1 MHYGTSDRAIGSL
14 PLVVVITRIAD
25 VLFYKGELKLNTSIS
40 KDSPR
45 TRISVSE
52 LTKTSLVAAVY
63 VAVTVLFS
71 VISFGAVQLRLSEMF
86 NYLALYNKRYVVAVT
101 VGVILANFMSPTWVL
116 DVPIGGISTFLVLIL
131 CRAITKKIT
140 NDILKMVI
148 TALIFAISMFTV
160 AGQLTILY
168 DLPFWPTWFT
178 VGIGELLS
186 MIVGGIT
193 IYLLNKRIDLS
204 K

>member
-25 VLFYKGELKLNTSIS
+25 TLFYKGELKLNTSFS
-40 KDSPR
+40 KDSP
-45 TRISVSE
+45 RISVSE
-52 LTKTSLVAAVY
+52 LTKTALVAAVY
-63 VAVTVLFS
+63 VAVTVLLS

-101 VGVILANFMSPTWVL
+101 VGVILANFMSPTWIL

-131 CRAITKKIT
+131 CRAVTKKIT

-168 DLPFWPTWFT
+168 DLPFWPTWLT

-186 MIVGGIT
+186 MTVGGIT
-193 IYLLNKRIDLS
+193 IYLLNKRFDLS

>member
-1 MHYGTSDRAIGSL
+1 M
-14 PLVVVITRIAD
+14 
-25 VLFYKGELKLNTSIS
+25 NTSIV
-40 KDSPR
+40 KDSSR
-45 TRISVSE
+45 TSVTE
-52 LTKTSLVAAVY
+52 LTKTALVAALY
-63 VAVTVLFS
+63 VAVTVLLS

-86 NYLALYNKRYVVAVT
+86 NYLALYNKRYVLAVT
-101 VGVILANFMSPTWVL
+101 LGVVLANFMSPTWIL

-131 CRAITKKIT
+131 CRKVTKNIT

-168 DLPFWPTWFT
+168 DLPFWATWFT

-186 MIVGGIT
+186 MTVGGVT
-193 IYLLNKRIDLS
+193 IYLLNKKIDLS